1 LIENFAW
8 DAFMEV
14 ADKTRL
20 ELAKLEQSAR
30 INPTYRSGE
39 ITGPGTLGCQQ
50 CDEEIEFKT
59 TSVIPDCPKCGAKI
73 FYRC

>member
-1 LIENFAW
+1 
-8 DAFMEV
+8 M
-14 ADKTRL
+14 
-20 ELAKLEQSAR
+20 
-30 INPTYRSGE
+30 
-39 ITGPGTLGCQQ
+39 TGPGTLGCQQ